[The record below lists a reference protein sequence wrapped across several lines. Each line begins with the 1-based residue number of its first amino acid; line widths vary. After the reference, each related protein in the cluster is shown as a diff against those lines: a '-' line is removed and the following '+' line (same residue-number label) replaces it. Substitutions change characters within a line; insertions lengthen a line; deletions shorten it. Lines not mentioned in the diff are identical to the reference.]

1 MTNTIHPWTMY
12 EIARSR
18 DEERLLRARAA
29 LQALRASGE
38 RPAETAS
45 ERSRESIS
53 WFDRIHLSSLF
64 QWAQAHHLR
73 PHHARHV

>member
-18 DEERLLRARAA
+18 DEERLVRAQAA
-29 LQALRASGE
+29 RLALRTSKERSSESADAS
-38 RPAETAS
+38 
-45 ERSRESIS
+45 SRESIS
-53 WFDRIHLSSLF
+53 WFHHIRLSSLS